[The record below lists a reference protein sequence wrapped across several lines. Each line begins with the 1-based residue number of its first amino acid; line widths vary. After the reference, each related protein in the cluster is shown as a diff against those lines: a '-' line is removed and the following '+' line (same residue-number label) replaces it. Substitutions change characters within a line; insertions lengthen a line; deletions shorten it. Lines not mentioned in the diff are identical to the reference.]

1 MQIRLRRDQSV
12 LSSFLALLLV
22 FVATPSRAAEKT
34 HLRVDDYQI
43 EVELTP
49 HLHQISGRAKVKFTA
64 LQELSVAVFE
74 LHNDLRVTRVLDD
87 HDQPLSAERVT
98 QDSTVR
104 VPLPGGLAKDAST
117 TLTFEYEGQLE
128 TADDSPV
135 PGLKLAYVG
144 DDTSYLLYAGR
155 WFPMSGYGLNR
166 FTSTI
171 SVTVPA
177 HMLVI
182 GSGKSTVTENP
193 PSTKPN
199 TNGLPT
205 KTFKF
210 VDAKPSFPGTIVA
223 GIFHEYKSDEAGM
236 DLHVFFKPAHQALA
250 PEYTTTAVQE
260 FTYYITLYGT
270 PLSQRLNVVEL
281 PGDTVPYAW
290 APEVAGVAGSQI
302 TEKTN
307 YRLLANA
314 IAHQW
319 WGVSVSPATKDDWWL
334 TDGFSRY
341 SEAMYVGN
349 AAGSAGLEEA
359 IKDMSVG
366 ALAYDTVPLSS
377 ASKLDPFSTEF
388 QSLVTDKGAM
398 ILHMLRWVLGEDKY
412 NKTMREFAAT
422 YAGKSASMD
431 DFRAIAEKN
440 YGQQLTWFFSQW
452 LDSTGAP
459 EFKVKYSVYR
469 LGGAQVTAQ
478 ATKDSKVPGFRV
490 TGEISQDLD
499 LFRMPV
505 DLRIDTDG
513 KTEDRKLEVVG
524 TNSPFSIE
532 TFGRPRRIAVDPE
545 HHVLTNS
552 SDVRLRSSILR
563 GMALQQQGDLS
574 GALAEFNKALDL
586 NKNSSLAHYRIAEIF
601 FLQRN
606 YQSSANSYRSSIN
619 GNGEPRWTEVWS
631 HIQLGK
637 IFDTTGQRERA
648 INEYRQAIQ
657 TNDDT
662 FGALE
667 EARKY
672 LQKAYERPKNKEKE

>member
-1 MQIRLRRDQSV
+1 MQIRPRRAQGVVASS
-12 LSSFLALLLV
+12 LSLLLFA
-22 FVATPSRAAEKT
+22 FVAPPVRAAERV

-43 EVELTP
+43 EAELTP
-49 HLHQISGRAKVKFTA
+49 HLHQISAHAKVKFTA
-64 LQELSVAVFE
+64 LQDLNTAVFE
-74 LHNDLRVTRVLDD
+74 LHNALRVTRVLDEKG
-87 HDQPLSAERVT
+87 QPLSAERVT
-98 QDSTVR
+98 QDSTIR
-104 VPLPGGLAKDAST
+104 VPLPAGLSRDATT
-117 TLTFEYEGQLE
+117 TLTFEYEGTLE

-135 PGLKLAYVG
+135 PGLKLASIG

-155 WFPMSGYGLNR
+155 WFPVSGYGLNR
-166 FTSTI
+166 FTATI

-177 HMLVI
+177 HMLAI
-182 GSGKSTVTENP
+182 GSGKATVSDNP
-193 PSTKPN
+193 PSKKPN

-205 KTFKF
+205 KTFTF
-210 VDAKPSFPGTIVA
+210 VYSKPSFPGTIVA
-223 GIFHEYKSDEAGM
+223 GIFQEYKSDEAGM
-236 DLHVFFKPAHQALA
+236 DLHVYFKPAHQTFA
-250 PEYTTTAVQE
+250 PTYTTTAVQE
-260 FTYYITLYGT
+260 FTYYVTLYGT

-281 PGDTVPYAW
+281 PGDTVPYTW
-290 APEVAGVAGSQI
+290 APEIAGLAGPSI

-319 WGVSVSPATKDDWWL
+319 WGVSVSPDTKDDWWL

-341 SEAMYVGN
+341 SEAMYVEN
-349 AAGSAGLEEA
+349 AAGAAGLEEA
-359 IKDMSVG
+359 VKDMSVG

-412 NKTMREFAAT
+412 LKTMREFAET
-422 YAGKSASMD
+422 YSRKSASMD

-440 YGQQLTWFFSQW
+440 YGEQLTWFFSQW

-469 LGGAQVTAQ
+469 LGGAQAVAE
-478 ATKDSKVPGFRV
+478 ASKEKKLPGFRV
-490 TGEISQDLD
+490 TGEITQDLD

-513 KTEDRKLEVVG
+513 KTEDKKIEVVG
-524 TNSPFSIE
+524 TSSAFSVE
-532 TFGRPRRIAVDPE
+532 TFGRPRRINVDPD

-552 SDVRLRSSILR
+552 SDVKLRSSILR
-563 GMALQQQGDLS
+563 GQALQQQGDLS

-586 NKNSSLAHYRIAEIF
+586 NHNSSLAHYRIAEIF

-606 YQSSANSYRSSIN
+606 YQASANSYRSSIN
-619 GNGEPRWTEVWS
+619 GDGEPRWTEVWS

-637 IFDTTGQRERA
+637 IFDITGQRERA

-672 LQKAYERPKNKEKE
+672 LQKAFERPKNRE